1 MEYKNPAPTVNVL
14 IIKNNQI
21 CLVKRNIEP
30 YKDHIAIPGGY
41 VEYGET
47 VEQAAIREAKEETG
61 LDISIISLLGVYS
74 DPTRNPSKHTI
85 STTFIATTEQDTL
98 EGDDEGEP
106 FWISLNNVPK
116 LAFDHDKMIEDF
128 HNQHR

>member
-1 MEYKNPAPTVNVL
+1 MIIHFMEYKNPAPTVNVL

-61 LDISIISLLGVYS
+61 
-74 DPTRNPSKHTI
+74 
-85 STTFIATTEQDTL
+85 
-98 EGDDEGEP
+98 
-106 FWISLNNVPK
+106 
-116 LAFDHDKMIEDF
+116 
-128 HNQHR
+128 